1 MLVATGL
8 YGTLAYTVSRRTS
21 EVGLRMAL
29 GAQRGQVLWMVMR
42 GSLLVAASGVAIG
55 LPLGLLS
62 AKLLRSILFGV
73 EPRDPATFA
82 AAIAGIAV
90 VSVAAGLIP
99 ALRAA
104 SVDPMVALREE

>member
-1 MLVATGL
+1 
-8 YGTLAYTVSRRTS
+8 
-21 EVGLRMAL
+21 
-29 GAQRGQVLWMVMR
+29 
-42 GSLLVAASGVAIG
+42 
-55 LPLGLLS
+55 
-62 AKLLRSILFGV
+62 V

-90 VSVAAGLIP
+90 VSVAASLIP